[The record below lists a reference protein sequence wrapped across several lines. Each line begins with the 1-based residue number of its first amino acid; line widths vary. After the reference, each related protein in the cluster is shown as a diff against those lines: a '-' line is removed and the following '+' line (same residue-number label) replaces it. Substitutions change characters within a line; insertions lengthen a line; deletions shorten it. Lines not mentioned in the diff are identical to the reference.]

1 MRGFLVCG
9 FEELPGFL
17 TRAAIAELTGGSAL
31 MEKEYVQAEA
41 YAEEY
46 ARGLPVATGEPIMGE
61 VVGEVVPSATDHLP
75 EALDGAPRLV
85 LVPAGSA
92 DALRFDHA
100 GVLREGGEALGWK
113 ARRAPEPE

>member
-41 YAEEY
+41 SFLVS
-46 ARGLPVATGEPIMGE
+46 LPPLANSHTFLEKL
-61 VVGEVVPSATDHLP
+61 AAL
-75 EALDGAPRLV
+75 LDG
-85 LVPAGSA
+85 S
-92 DALRFDHA
+92 
-100 GVLREGGEALGWK
+100 
-113 ARRAPEPE
+113 

>member
-1 MRGFLVCG
+1 MCG

-46 ARGLPVATGEPIMGE
+46 ARGLPVATAEPIMGE
-61 VVGEVVPSATDHLP
+61 VVGEVMCALPIHIPS
-75 EALDGAPRLV
+75 
-85 LVPAGSA
+85 SA
-92 DALRFDHA
+92 NSSTFSF
-100 GVLREGGEALGWK
+100 
-113 ARRAPEPE
+113 

>member
-46 ARGLPVATGEPIMGE
+46 AQGLPVATAEPVMGE
-61 VVGEVVPSATDHLP
+61 VVGVQGSSRQFVFRTLSGNRF
-75 EALDGAPRLV
+75 DGAGAIQNLPRN
-85 LVPAGSA
+85 
-92 DALRFDHA
+92 
-100 GVLREGGEALGWK
+100 GV
-113 ARRAPEPE
+113 